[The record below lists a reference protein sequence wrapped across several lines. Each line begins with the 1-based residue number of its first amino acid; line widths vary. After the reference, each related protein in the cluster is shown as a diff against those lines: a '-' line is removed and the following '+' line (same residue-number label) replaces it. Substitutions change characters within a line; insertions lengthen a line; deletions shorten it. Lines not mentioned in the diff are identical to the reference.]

1 MVPPP
6 ATPPGNFL
14 LEKLPAEQRSRLLED
29 ASEVTHNL
37 RDVVFEQGDAIEH
50 VYFPLTGMISLL
62 TVLDDGTSLESLPVG
77 YEGMAGLSLF
87 HGVELHRFK
96 GLCQIGGKFIRIP
109 ADAFLRF
116 VQTSA
121 ELQRV
126 LHRYSEFVTDA
137 IAQYAACNSV
147 HSMDQRCA
155 RWLLLTRDAARSDTF
170 LVTQESLAQM
180 LAVRRPG
187 VTNVMGRLERKN
199 LLTNSRGKVTIID
212 SEGLLRHCCECYR
225 ATVVLRER
233 LILRA

>member
-1 MVPPP
+1 VVPSV
-6 ATPPGNFL
+6 ATPHQNCL
-14 LEKLPAEQRSRLLED
+14 LAKLPTEQRSRLLED

-37 RDVVFEQGDAIEH
+37 RDVVFEQGDTIQH

-62 TVLDDGTSLESLPVG
+62 TVLNDGTSLESLPVG

-87 HGVELHRFK
+87 HGVQVHRFK
-96 GLCQIGGKFIRIP
+96 GLCQIGGKFMRIP

-121 ELQRV
+121 DMQRA
-126 LHRYSEFVTDA
+126 LHRYSEFVTDV
-137 IAQYAACNSV
+137 IAQYAACNTV

-155 RWLLLTRDAARSDTF
+155 RWLMLTRDAARSDTF

-187 VTNVMGRLERKN
+187 VTNVMGRLQRKK

-212 SEGLLRHCCECYR
+212 RVGLLGQCCECYQ
-225 ATVVLRER
+225 ATVTLREC
-233 LILRA
+233 LIG